1 MSMQETPHNSV
12 ENEKPKPQQAKV
24 RYDGRLKV
32 MGKATYAA
40 EAKIPN
46 VHYGYIVQSTIA
58 NGEITSMDTAAAERS
73 SGVVAILT
81 PFNAPP
87 LPSYGKAAVNPPAGR
102 HMSLLQDKSVSYNGQ
117 PIAVVVARSLP
128 EAQFAASLID
138 IRYKNAPA
146 LLDFKGR
153 LGEARPPKR
162 GPQAHPDDAA
172 AKVAAAVQSA
182 AVSVVQTYTTPIQ
195 NHNPMEPHATIAVWN
210 GDSLTL
216 YDSTQYVIGDA
227 HTVAK
232 TLGLPADSVRVISP
246 FVGGG
251 FGCKGSTWS
260 HVVLAAMAAK
270 VANKP
275 VKIALDRTQMFGPV
289 GARPGT
295 VQSLKLAADTAGTLT
310 GMAHDAVMNSSVMEE
325 FIESSAEQTKMLYKS
340 PVVATSYKLV
350 DVNYGIST
358 FQRAPGES
366 TGTFAL
372 ESAMDE
378 LACKLKMDPV
388 ELRLKNYAETN
399 QGEKKPFSS
408 KHLRECYQQAGERF
422 GWAKRTSEPGS
433 MKDGDL
439 LIGWGMATATYPAN
453 RQPAQASAKMSPDGR
468 VTVSSGTQDIGTGMY
483 TLMQQVAADTLGIA
497 LDAVEVKL
505 GDSSLPPAPVSGGS
519 MSTASVT
526 PAVQEA
532 AVQLKLKLVQL
543 AINDAQSPLHGAQ
556 EDDITADG
564 GKLVS
569 KKTGASDPYTAILT
583 RNGNTPLEAK
593 GSAEASNDAKSF
605 SAHSFGA
612 VFVEVAVDPYIH
624 TIKVRRVVGTY
635 DIGTLMN
642 QKTGMNQLVGGV
654 VWGISMA
661 LHEETKIDPV
671 YGRTVNENLAE
682 YHVPV
687 NADIG
692 EIDVNVV
699 GIPDTA
705 FNPLGGRGIGEIG
718 ITGVAAAVANAV
730 YHATGTRV
738 RDLPITLDKLMA

>member
-1 MSMQETPHNSV
+1 
-12 ENEKPKPQQAKV
+12 
-24 RYDGRLKV
+24 
-32 MGKATYAA
+32 
-40 EAKIPN
+40 
-46 VHYGYIVQSTIA
+46 
-58 NGEITSMDTAAAERS
+58 
-73 SGVVAILT
+73 
-81 PFNAPP
+81 
-87 LPSYGKAAVNPPAGR
+87 
-102 HMSLLQDKSVSYNGQ
+102 
-117 PIAVVVARSLP
+117 
-128 EAQFAASLID
+128 
-138 IRYKNAPA
+138 
-146 LLDFKGR
+146 
-153 LGEARPPKR
+153 
-162 GPQAHPDDAA
+162 
-172 AKVAAAVQSA
+172 
-182 AVSVVQTYTTPIQ
+182 
-195 NHNPMEPHATIAVWN
+195 VWN
-210 GDSLTL
+210 ADSLTL
-216 YDSTQYVIGDA
+216 YDSTQYVTGDA

-251 FGCKGSTWS
+251 FGSKGSTWS

-275 VKIALDRTQMFGPV
+275 VKIALGRQQMFGPV

-295 VQSLKLAADTAGTLT
+295 VQSLKLATDATGTLT
-310 GMAHDAVMNSSVMEE
+310 GVAHDAVMNSSVMEE
-325 FIESSAEQTKMLYKS
+325 FIETSAEQTKMLYKS
-340 PVVATSYKLV
+340 PVVATSHKLV
-350 DVNYGIST
+350 DVNYGVST

-378 LACKLKMDPV
+378 LAYKLKMDPV
-388 ELRLKNYAETN
+388 ELRLKNYAETD
-399 QGEKKPFSS
+399 QGQKKPFSS

-422 GWAKRTSEPGS
+422 GWEKRTPEPRS

-453 RQPAQASAKMSPDGR
+453 RQPAQASVKMTPDGR
-468 VTVSSGTQDIGTGMY
+468 VTVSCGTQDIGTGMY
-483 TLMQQVAADTLGIA
+483 TLMQQVTADTLGVA
-497 LDAVEVKL
+497 LDAVDVKL

-543 AINDAQSPLHGAQ
+543 AINDTQSPLHGMQ

-564 GKLVS
+564 GALVS
-569 KKTGASDPYTAILT
+569 KKTGANDAYSAILA
-583 RNGNTPLEAK
+583 RNGGSALEAK

-624 TIKVRRVVGTY
+624 TVKVRRVVGTY

-642 QKTGMNQLVGGV
+642 QKTGLNQLVGGV

-661 LHEETKIDPV
+661 LHEETMIDPV

-718 ITGVAAAVANAV
+718 ITGVAAAIANAV
-730 YHATGTRV
+730 YHATGKRV
-738 RDLPITLDKLMA
+738 RDLPITLDKVMA